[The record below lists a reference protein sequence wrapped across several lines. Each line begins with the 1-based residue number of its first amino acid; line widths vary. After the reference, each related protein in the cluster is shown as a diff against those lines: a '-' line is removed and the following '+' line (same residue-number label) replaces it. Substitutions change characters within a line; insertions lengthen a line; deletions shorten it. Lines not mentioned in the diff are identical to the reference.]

1 MKAATIRFIIWDV
14 GTVNVSHPRVC
25 VCLTNYT
32 CVCASTGS
40 ITMYVWQASFRRG
53 GGVEWDSG
61 CGCVFRG
68 QAARHTCMLVVL
80 SFAVLD
86 VRPPS
91 FSFSLIRTSNFSAV
105 DSSNECGGGGDG
117 GLLGLFRAAL
127 GEVLH
132 QDPAKRD
139 RRLSMPHSNSKSS
152 QLPFVPVDLAL
163 RPVLGSR
170 GLD

>member
-1 MKAATIRFIIWDV
+1 
-14 GTVNVSHPRVC
+14 
-25 VCLTNYT
+25 
-32 CVCASTGS
+32 
-40 ITMYVWQASFRRG
+40 
-53 GGVEWDSG
+53 
-61 CGCVFRG
+61 
-68 QAARHTCMLVVL
+68 MLVVL

-105 DSSNECGGGGDG
+105 DSSNECSDGDG

-132 QDPAKRD
+132 QDPATRPKSWQPELRFK
-139 RRLSMPHSNSKSS
+139 LSPLS
-152 QLPFVPVDLAL
+152 FVPVDLAL
-163 RPVLGSR
+163 RPVFGSR

>member
-1 MKAATIRFIIWDV
+1 MKATTIRLVRWFIILDV
-14 GTVNVSHPRVC
+14 GTVDISHPR
-25 VCLTNYT
+25 LTNYT
-32 CVCASTGS
+32 CVRRPAVLCTYGRLLFVMVDGWMGFRMWMRLGREGAGSTS
-40 ITMYVWQASFRRG
+40 Y
-53 GGVEWDSG
+53 
-61 CGCVFRG
+61 
-68 QAARHTCMLVVL
+68 MLVVL

-105 DSSNECGGGGDG
+105 DSSNECSGGDA

-139 RRLSMPHSNSKSS
+139 RRLSMPHSDSNQVNSLSY
-152 QLPFVPVDLAL
+152 L
-163 RPVLGSR
+163 
-170 GLD
+170 